1 MNLDGFKTYIVA
13 LIGIALAITV
23 NVVGVA
29 IPGVPLDAGW
39 LQHQVVPLLLA
50 ITGRSALKK
59 L

>member
-1 MNLDGFKTYIVA
+1 MNLDGLKTYIVA
-13 LIGIALAITV
+13 AIGIALAITV
-23 NVVGVA
+23 NVAGVA
-29 IPGVPLDAGW
+29 IPGVPADAAW